1 MTTPSTTDVLPG
13 EPRSRLSPADVR
25 GVRFTRSGLGWRGY
39 DEREVDAFLL
49 RVETQIGQMI
59 AEKGELRDEVI
70 RLRSQLKDCAQ
81 DAGTV
86 GPRSDEAEAQ
96 AVRILARAQQTA
108 DQYVAEAEQYSRRIA
123 LDARQHYEEVV
134 AEARARSAEVLT
146 GAHHIAM
153 ATGGNGGLS
162 GNGTRPI
169 DSDLDKEDLEQQVT
183 YLQTF
188 SQVCRVQLR
197 SYLEALLR
205 EVEEQ
210 WGRADPGVVLNGRR
224 EVATAMLPAPA
235 GATSMEPREPV
246 GGSQ

>member
-1 MTTPSTTDVLPG
+1 MTAPSKAAAPPG

-70 RLRSQLKDCAQ
+70 RLRGQLKACTEQ
-81 DAGTV
+81 TGTV

-123 LDARQHYEEVV
+123 LDARQHYEDVV

-146 GAHHIAM
+146 DARHIAA
-153 ATGGNGGLS
+153 ATAGNGALS
-162 GNGTRPI
+162 SNGIKPAG
-169 DSDLDKEDLEQQVT
+169 SDLDKEDLEQQVA

-210 WGRADPGVVLNGRR
+210 WGRADPGVVLDGRR
-224 EVATAMLPAPA
+224 EVAMLTSSG
-235 GATSMEPREPV
+235 GATPMESKEPV
-246 GGSQ
+246 NGS